1 MSDLA
6 LTKADV
12 EKVKR
17 AAYMVKDRGESEE
30 IDDPATDEQMDLL
43 VEFCNVL
50 LGHGTV
56 DGFLRGQDMEG

>member
-6 LTKADV
+6 LTKDDV

-17 AAYMVKDRGESEE
+17 AAYMVKDRGESEG

-43 VEFCNVL
+43 IDFCNALIV
-50 LGHGTV
+50 GDV
-56 DGFLRGQDMEG
+56 DSFLRSQDMED